1 MDWIINDGD
10 VKHHFYA
17 FKHRAFNFTYS
28 LSLAAV
34 RMATLDAQERVL
46 ANKEHVIN
54 GVSFT
59 SVKKINK
66 QMSNVLAAY

>member
-1 MDWIINDGD
+1 
-10 VKHHFYA
+10 
-17 FKHRAFNFTYS
+17 
-28 LSLAAV
+28 
-34 RMATLDAQERVL
+34 MATLDAQERVL

-66 QMSNVLAAY
+66 QMSNVLAAYWSHDQSKSIGIFI